1 MGAFRQ
7 HRIVLGHL
15 GGNHRALRER
25 DIGRRGNHLLR
36 RREGSSVPGMD
47 GGALLG
53 HPGQARAR
61 AELVGV
67 DILPHLVEAHA
78 GVQSQIV
85 GDFPFVLHIAAEQP
99 AELGA
104 GIEEGDRGQRDAGR
118 IERLAVHRIA
128 RESGVDARDERAL
141 GARGESKPKRMRIG
155 YAPGG
160 ILLDAVNIA
169 LTVHAG

>member
-1 MGAFRQ
+1 
-7 HRIVLGHL
+7 
-15 GGNHRALRER
+15 
-25 DIGRRGNHLLR
+25 
-36 RREGSSVPGMD
+36 MD

-53 HPGQARAR
+53 HPGQADAR

-78 GVQSQIV
+78 GVQGQIV
-85 GDFPFVLHIAAEQP
+85 GDFPLVLHIAAEQP

-104 GIEEGDRGQRDAGR
+104 GIEDGDRRQRDAGSR

-128 RESGVDARDERAL
+128 REGGIDARDERAL
-141 GARGESKPKRMRIG
+141 GARGESKPKRVRVG